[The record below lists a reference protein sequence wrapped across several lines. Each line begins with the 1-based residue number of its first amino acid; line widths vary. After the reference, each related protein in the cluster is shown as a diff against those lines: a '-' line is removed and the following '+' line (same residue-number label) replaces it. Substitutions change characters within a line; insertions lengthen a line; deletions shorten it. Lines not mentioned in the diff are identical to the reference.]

1 VAVAVVQNVDIV
13 HMTLSIKRGTGT
25 LKNPDSTVNN
35 KRPGVS
41 TLGLFF
47 CRKLL
52 EISSKINKF
61 VDNKQHNYGES
72 KTGIF

>member
-13 HMTLSIKRGTGT
+13 HMTLCIKKGTGT

-35 KRPGVS
+35 KGPGVS

-47 CRKLL
+47 FCKKVLVFPMKST
-52 EISSKINKF
+52 IF
-61 VDNKQHNYGES
+61 VD
-72 KTGIF
+72 I